1 MKYLRLKL
9 LFSFVLLSSFT
20 LPSQNLNIYWEKL
33 LLSNSLDS
41 SKQSYCF
48 EDQGIISG
56 NNIDTRIKPASV
68 SKLYTSLWALDILG
82 KDHRFQTQIKVINN
96 DLYILGGQDPYFVT
110 ENLLILMNVLNLK
123 GYTTFDH
130 VYFSEDFYLNW
141 SDNFQSIAKSLLK
154 ILNTAQ
160 WTNSEKIAYKE
171 VKKFLNSTQS
181 EIDFKLTT
189 FSVKKVSLFK
199 KFSTTQHSYSFILK
213 SSPLWRHL
221 KQVNMYSNN
230 FYSDHIFDYL
240 GGSKVFTDYIY
251 KKLNTT
257 VDDMYF
263 YTGSGLGDNYTT
275 CRVSLAMLNAL
286 EEVLAYNQL
295 LPEQVIAVPGQ
306 DEGTLKDRFNDPK
319 YSRKLVAKTGTLNDT
334 SSIAGFLFTDLDKV
348 KFAVFNHTQP
358 YENKAPI
365 RKMQNLFIQ
374 EAIDQ
379 FKNIITINYSSPNYT
394 SIKDIVILE

>member
-1 MKYLRLKL
+1 
-9 LFSFVLLSSFT
+9 
-20 LPSQNLNIYWEKL
+20 
-33 LLSNSLDS
+33 
-41 SKQSYCF
+41 
-48 EDQGIISG
+48 
-56 NNIDTRIKPASV
+56 
-68 SKLYTSLWALDILG
+68 
-82 KDHRFQTQIKVINN
+82 
-96 DLYILGGQDPYFVT
+96 
-110 ENLLILMNVLNLK
+110 
-123 GYTTFDH
+123 
-130 VYFSEDFYLNW
+130 
-141 SDNFQSIAKSLLK
+141 
-154 ILNTAQ
+154 
-160 WTNSEKIAYKE
+160 
-171 VKKFLNSTQS
+171 
-181 EIDFKLTT
+181 
-189 FSVKKVSLFK
+189 
-199 KFSTTQHSYSFILK
+199 
-213 SSPLWRHL
+213 
-221 KQVNMYSNN
+221 MYSNN